1 MAGEAVGGGEDGEE
15 EFRAVEGEE
24 SVGGLGVRS
33 GVGGW
38 SWWMMRL
45 RLRMR
50 EAACDASRA
59 EQSRAEATL
68 SGSELFWGR
77 YLALL
82 GTYRSAARLPEVT
95 HSESKGTYLWST
107 TKRSQYYQKRIGRNI
122 IDIIL
127 TDEYIDSFAY
137 LREVLN
143 FMLRWKKIEKIFLI
157 FFKY

>member
-1 MAGEAVGGGEDGEE
+1 MRVKTCWDKGSNGHLAYWGSEPMAGEAAGGVEEGEE

-24 SVGGLGVRS
+24 SVGGLGVWS
-33 GVGGW
+33 GVGGGW
-38 SWWMMRL
+38 LWWMMRL

-95 HSESKGTYLWST
+95 HSESKGTYLGST
-107 TKRSQYYQKRIGRNI
+107 TKRS
-122 IDIIL
+122 
-127 TDEYIDSFAY
+127 
-137 LREVLN
+137 
-143 FMLRWKKIEKIFLI
+143 
-157 FFKY
+157 